1 MLQDVQQ
8 NGTNVLQ
15 WYLLGEVG
23 MPKEQDGKYILLGN
37 VGMFSQHCG
46 FSPKHDTKKMQD
58 VNDNYWETW
67 YV

>member
-1 MLQDVQQ
+1 
-8 NGTNVLQ
+8 
-15 WYLLGEVG
+15 

-46 FSPKHDTKKMQD
+46 FSPKHDTKKVQD

-67 YV
+67 YVQSILWLVSLAECSCSWLHFHSN

>member
-1 MLQDVQQ
+1 
-8 NGTNVLQ
+8 
-15 WYLLGEVG
+15 

-46 FSPKHDTKKMQD
+46 FSPLHDTKKVQD